1 MNVSVNLISAAIVG
15 FTAGIFSQF
24 GDLCASI
31 IKREHN
37 IKDFGKIMPGHG
49 GVMDRFDSLLF
60 VAPITYYILKFS
72 PIFIG

>member
-1 MNVSVNLISAAIVG
+1 MNVSVNTLSAIFIGLACGIV
-15 FTAGIFSQF
+15 SQF

-37 IKDFGKIMPGHG
+37 IKDFGNIMPGHG

-60 VAPITYYILKFS
+60 VAPVVYYILKFF
-72 PIFIG
+72 PIFG